1 MAFGLKTLRIAT
13 LVFLFIASYR
23 FLASDSLTDVLRKRY
38 GLDSVKEI
46 RALEKLDFKYKKVNL
61 DLDFLISS
69 TKIIFFP
76 TLLQFKVSNEQLRAS
91 KAYIS
96 YQKKFQFEHFHSSF
110 SQVDIF
116 HSKECFVHIFS
127 SFSRYFALF

>member
-1 MAFGLKTLRIAT
+1 MAFGLKTLRITT
-13 LVFLFIASYR
+13 LVFLFIARYR
-23 FLASDSLTDVLRKRY
+23 FLASDSLTGVLRKRY

-46 RALEKLDFKYKKVNL
+46 RALEKLDFKYKKANL

-69 TKIIFFP
+69 TKIIFFQ

-96 YQKKFQFEHFHSSF
+96 YQKKFEHFHSSF

-116 HSKECFVHIFS
+116 HSKECFVHIFL